1 VHNNLLDRW
10 EEVKTLDWVM
20 TIDEYN
26 QNGDIL
32 RQIIRYQK
40 AQELIPLD
48 TVLHWL

>member
-1 VHNNLLDRW
+1 MHNNLLDRW

-32 RQIIRYQK
+32 R
-40 AQELIPLD
+40 
-48 TVLHWL
+48 